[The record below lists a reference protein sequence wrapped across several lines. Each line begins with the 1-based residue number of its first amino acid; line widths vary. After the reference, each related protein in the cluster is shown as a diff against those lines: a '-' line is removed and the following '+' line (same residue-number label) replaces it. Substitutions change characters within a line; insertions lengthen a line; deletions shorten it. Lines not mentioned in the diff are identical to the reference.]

1 MAGKSAILS
10 VKIISDAKGVVK
22 GFNETEQAAG
32 GLSGKL
38 AKISPGALAVGG
50 AVVTGAIAVGKE
62 LYDLGTTFDSVADTI
77 RTGTGATGEA
87 LDGLIDDAR
96 KVATSIPT
104 DFETAGSTVADLNT
118 RLGLSGDTL
127 QTVASQYLEAGRILG
142 EDVDINTTSAAF
154 SAFKI
159 EGDNVAGAMDSLFR
173 VSQATGVSMNDL
185 ANSSQTNAMTMQELG
200 FTFEDSIALIGS
212 LDKAGVDAGSTLSAM
227 RRGMLNLAE
236 PGESTSEAF
245 KRATGELQGFIDA
258 GDTGAALD
266 LASNIFGT
274 KGAAQ
279 MVQALQSGTLNM
291 NDLMSAAGTTGD
303 TILGVGE
310 ETMDAGEKWTILKN
324 KGMDALE
331 PVASSLF
338 DGVGAGLD
346 YVLNLVDGFSMQS
359 FLDSVPWVES
369 LVDAAGRFSDTLAS
383 VLFPI
388 IETLAPYVLD
398 AFTVIGTYMGDL
410 FNLFSGVVTFV
421 GQIITG
427 DWAGAFGSMGDIV
440 SSAGTLISNLVGG
453 LSSLVG
459 EAISGVVSWIKNVWS
474 NGWSSLARVVSEKA
488 SEIFS
493 NITNGLK
500 ELPGKMLQTGKDI
513 VNGLI
518 DGIGSM
524 GSALWD
530 AATNIAGKAVDAI
543 KSFLGIHSPSRVGMA
558 LGAFFG
564 QGVSL
569 GITSQTGNVSTAG
582 ARMVSGLASLEFP
595 SPSQAKGANASD
607 SQPVYNITINGVLD
621 GDDAARK
628 IQKLLSDHARR
639 VGTVRIGAIA

>member
-1 MAGKSAILS
+1 MGNKSAILS
-10 VKIISDAKGVVK
+10 VKIISDAKGAVK

-77 RTGTGATGEA
+77 RTGTGATGDA

-104 DFETAGSTVADLNT
+104 DFETAGATVADINT
-118 RLGLSGDTL
+118 RLGLSGDML

-142 EDVDINTTSAAF
+142 EDVDVNTTTAAF

-159 EGDNVAGAMDSLFR
+159 EGDKVSGAMDSLFR
-173 VSQATGVSMNDL
+173 VSQATGVSINDL
-185 ANSSQTNAMTMQELG
+185 AGSAQRNAMAMQELG
-200 FTFEDSIALIGS
+200 FGFEDSIALVGS
-212 LDKAGVDAGSTLSAM
+212 LDKAGVDADATLNAM
-227 RRGMLNLAE
+227 RRGMLNLAQ
-236 PGESTSEAF
+236 PGESTSDAF
-245 KRATGELQGFIDA
+245 KRATGELQSFIDA

-291 NDLMSAAGTTGD
+291 NDLMSAAGATGD

-310 ETMDAGEKWTILKN
+310 ETQSAGEKWTILKN

-331 PVASSLF
+331 PVASGLF
-338 DGVGAGLD
+338 DGVGSALD
-346 YVLNLVDGFSMQS
+346 YVIDLVDGFSMQS
-359 FLDSVPWVES
+359 FLDSVPWVQS
-369 LVDAAGRFSDTLAS
+369 LVDAAGKFSTTLAS

-388 IETLAPYVLD
+388 IQTVAPYVLD
-398 AFTVIGTYMGDL
+398 AFTIIGTYMSDL
-410 FNLFSGVVTFV
+410 FNVFTGVVTFV
-421 GQIITG
+421 GQVITG
-427 DWAGAFGSMGDIV
+427 DWAGAFGTMGDIV
-440 SSAGTLISNLVGG
+440 SSARTLISNLIDG
-453 LSSLVG
+453 LASLVG
-459 EAISGVVSWIKNVWS
+459 SAISGVVSWITSTWS
-474 NGWSSLARVVSEKA
+474 NGWSSLANMVSTKA
-488 SEIFS
+488 SEIIS
-493 NITNGLK
+493 NITGGLAS
-500 ELPGKMLQTGKDI
+500 LPGKMLQIGKDI
-513 VNGLI
+513 VYGLI
-518 DGIGSM
+518 NGIGSM

-530 AATNIAGKAVDAI
+530 AAKNIAGQAVDAI

-569 GITSQTGNVSTAG
+569 GITSQTENVSTAG
-582 ARMVSGLASLEFP
+582 ARMVSGLASLDFP
-595 SPSQAKGANASD
+595 RPSQTTGANTAN
-607 SQPVYNITINGVLD
+607 SQSVFNITINGVLD

-639 VGTVRIGAIA
+639 VGTVRIGGIA

>member
-10 VKIISDAKGVVK
+10 VKIISDAKGAVK

-32 GLSGKL
+32 GLTGKL

-50 AVVTGAIAVGKE
+50 AVITGAIAVGKE

-87 LDGLIDDAR
+87 LDGLIDDAH

-104 DFETAGSTVADLNT
+104 DFETAGTTVADLNT

-142 EDVDINTTSAAF
+142 EDVDINTTTAAF

-159 EGDNVAGAMDSLFR
+159 EGDNVSGAMDSLFR

-185 ANSSQTNAMTMQELG
+185 AGSSQRNAMAMQELG
-200 FTFEDSIALIGS
+200 FGFEDSIALVGS
-212 LDKAGVDAGSTLSAM
+212 LDKAGVDADATLNAM

-236 PGESTSEAF
+236 PGESTSDAF
-245 KRATGELQGFIDA
+245 KRATGELQGFINA

-274 KGAAQ
+274 KGASQ
-279 MVQALQSGTLNM
+279 MVQALQAGTLNM
-291 NDLMSAAGTTGD
+291 NDLMSAAGATGG

-310 ETMDAGEKWTILKN
+310 ETQSAGEKWTILKN

-331 PVASSLF
+331 PVASGLF
-338 DGVGAGLD
+338 DGVGSALD
-346 YVLNLVDGFSMQS
+346 YVIDLVDGFSMQS
-359 FLDSVPWVES
+359 FLDSVPWVQT
-369 LVDAAGRFSDTLAS
+369 LVDATGRFSTTLAS

-388 IETLAPYVLD
+388 IQTLAPYVLD
-398 AFTVIGTYMGDL
+398 AFTIIGTYMSDL
-410 FNLFSGVVTFV
+410 FNVFTGVVTFI
-421 GQIITG
+421 GQVITG
-427 DWAGAFGSMGDIV
+427 DWAGAFGTMGDIV
-440 SSAGTLISNLVGG
+440 SSARTLITNLIDG

-459 EAISGVVSWIKNVWS
+459 SAISGVVSWIKSTWS
-474 NGWSSLARVVSEKA
+474 NGWSSLANMVSTKA
-488 SEIFS
+488 SEIIS
-493 NITNGLK
+493 NITGGLAS
-500 ELPGKMLQTGKDI
+500 LPGKMLQIGKDI

-518 DGIGSM
+518 NGIGSM
-524 GSALWD
+524 GTALWD
-530 AATNIAGKAVDAI
+530 AAKNIAGKAVDAI
-543 KSFLGIHSPSRVGMA
+543 KIFFGIPSRVGMK

-569 GITSQTGNVSTAG
+569 GITSQTENVSTAG

-595 SPSQAKGANASD
+595 HPSQATGANAAGA
-607 SQPVYNITINGVLD
+607 QPVFNITINGVLD
-621 GDDAARK
+621 ADDAARK

-639 VGTVRIGAIA
+639 VGTVRIGGIA

>member
-10 VKIISDAKGVVK
+10 VKIISDAKGAVK

-32 GLSGKL
+32 GLTGKL

-50 AVVTGAIAVGKE
+50 AVITGAIAVGKE

-104 DFETAGSTVADLNT
+104 DFETAGTTVADVNT
-118 RLGLSGDTL
+118 RLGLSGDML

-142 EDVDINTTSAAF
+142 EDVDINTTTAAF

-159 EGDNVAGAMDSLFR
+159 EGDNVSGAMDSLFR

-185 ANSSQTNAMTMQELG
+185 AGSAQKNAMSLQELG
-200 FTFEDSIALIGS
+200 FGFEDSIALVGS
-212 LDKAGVDAGSTLSAM
+212 LDKAGVDADATLNAM
-227 RRGMLNLAE
+227 RRGMLNLAQ

-266 LASNIFGT
+266 LASSIFGT

-279 MVQALQSGTLNM
+279 MVQALQAGTLNM
-291 NDLMSAAGTTGD
+291 NDLMSAAGATGD

-310 ETMDAGEKWTILKN
+310 ETMSAGEKWTILKN

-331 PVASSLF
+331 PVASGLF
-338 DGVGAGLD
+338 DGVGAALD
-346 YVLNLVDGFSMQS
+346 YVIDLVDGFSMQS
-359 FLDSVPWVES
+359 FLDSVPWVQT
-369 LVDAAGRFSDTLAS
+369 LVDATGRFSTTLAS

-388 IETLAPYVLD
+388 IQTLAPYVLD
-398 AFTVIGTYMGDL
+398 AFTIIGTYMGDL
-410 FNLFSGVVTFV
+410 FNLFSDVVTFV

-427 DWAGAFGSMGDIV
+427 DWAGAFGTMGDIV
-440 SSAGTLISNLVGG
+440 SSARTLITNLIDG
-453 LSSLVG
+453 LSSLIG
-459 EAISGVVSWIKNVWS
+459 SAISGVVSWITSTWS
-474 NGWSSLARVVSEKA
+474 NGWSSIANMVSTKA
-488 SEIFS
+488 SEIIS
-493 NITNGLK
+493 NITGGLAS
-500 ELPGKMLQTGKDI
+500 LPGKMLQTGKDI

-518 DGIGSM
+518 NGIGSM

-530 AATNIAGKAVDAI
+530 AAKNIASNAVDAI
-543 KSFLGIHSPSRVGMA
+543 KNFLGIHSPSRVGMA

-569 GITSQTGNVSTAG
+569 GITSQTENVSTAG

-595 SPSQAKGANASD
+595 HPSQKTSANTAGA
-607 SQPVYNITINGVLD
+607 QPVFNITINGVLD
-621 GDDAARK
+621 ADDAARK

-639 VGTVRIGAIA
+639 VGTVRIGGIA

>member
-1 MAGKSAILS
+1 MGNKSAILS
-10 VKIISDAKGVVK
+10 VKIISDAKGAVK

-87 LDGLIDDAR
+87 LDGLIDDAH

-104 DFETAGSTVADLNT
+104 DFETAGATVADINT
-118 RLGLSGDTL
+118 RLGLSGDML

-142 EDVDINTTSAAF
+142 EDVDVNTTTAAF

-159 EGDNVAGAMDSLFR
+159 EGDKVSGAMDSLFR

-185 ANSSQTNAMTMQELG
+185 AGSAQKNAMAMQELG
-200 FTFEDSIALIGS
+200 FGFEDSIALVGS
-212 LDKAGVDAGSTLSAM
+212 LDKAGVDADATLNAM

-236 PGESTSEAF
+236 PGESTSDAF

-291 NDLMSAAGTTGD
+291 NDLMSAAGATGD

-310 ETMDAGEKWTILKN
+310 ETQSAGEKWTILKN

-331 PVASSLF
+331 PVASGLF
-338 DGVGAGLD
+338 DGVGSGLD
-346 YVLNLVDGFSMQS
+346 YVIDLVDGFSMQS
-359 FLDSVPWVES
+359 FLDSVPWVQS
-369 LVDAAGRFSDTLAS
+369 LVESTGKFSTTLAS

-388 IETLAPYVLD
+388 IQTLAPYVLD
-398 AFTVIGTYMGDL
+398 AFTIIGTYMSDL
-410 FNLFSGVVTFV
+410 FNVFTGVVTFI
-421 GQIITG
+421 GQVITG
-427 DWAGAFGSMGDIV
+427 DWAGAFGTMGDIV
-440 SSAGTLISNLVGG
+440 SSARTLITNLIDG

-459 EAISGVVSWIKNVWS
+459 SAISGVVSWITSTWS
-474 NGWSSLARVVSEKA
+474 NGWSSLANMVSTKA
-488 SEIFS
+488 SEIIT
-493 NITNGLK
+493 NITGGLAS
-500 ELPGKMLQTGKDI
+500 LPGKMLQIGKDI
-513 VNGLI
+513 VYGLI
-518 DGIGSM
+518 NGIGSM
-524 GSALWD
+524 GTALWD
-530 AATNIAGKAVDAI
+530 AAKNIASKAVDAI
-543 KSFLGIHSPSRVGMA
+543 KSFLGIHSPSRVGMK

-569 GITSQTGNVSTAG
+569 GITSQTENVSTSA
-582 ARMVSGLASLEFP
+582 ARMVSGLASLDFP
-595 SPSQAKGANASD
+595 HPSQTTGANTAN
-607 SQPVYNITINGVLD
+607 SQSVFNITINGVLD
-621 GDDAARK
+621 ADDAARK

>member
-10 VKIISDAKGVVK
+10 VKIISDAKGAVK

-50 AVVTGAIAVGKE
+50 AVITGAIAVGKE

-104 DFETAGSTVADLNT
+104 DFETAGATVADINT
-118 RLGLSGDTL
+118 RLGLSGDML

-142 EDVDINTTSAAF
+142 EDVDVNTTTAAF

-159 EGDNVAGAMDSLFR
+159 EGDNVSGAMDSLFR
-173 VSQATGVSMNDL
+173 VSQATGVSINDL
-185 ANSSQTNAMTMQELG
+185 AGSAQKNAMAMQELG
-200 FTFEDSIALIGS
+200 FGFEDSIALVGS
-212 LDKAGVDAGSTLSAM
+212 LDKAGVDADATLNAM
-227 RRGMLNLAE
+227 RRGMLNLAQ
-236 PGESTSEAF
+236 PGESTSDAF

-279 MVQALQSGTLNM
+279 MVQALQAGTLNM
-291 NDLMSAAGTTGD
+291 NDLMSAAGATGD

-310 ETMDAGEKWTILKN
+310 ETQSAGEKWTILKN

-331 PVASSLF
+331 PVASGLF
-338 DGVGAGLD
+338 DGVGSALD
-346 YVLNLVDGFSMQS
+346 YVIDLVDGFSMQS
-359 FLDSVPWVES
+359 FLDSVPWVQS

-388 IETLAPYVLD
+388 IQTVAPYVLD
-398 AFTVIGTYMGDL
+398 AFTIIGTYMGDL
-410 FNLFSGVVTFV
+410 FNLFSDVVMFV
-421 GQIITG
+421 GQVITG
-427 DWAGAFGSMGDIV
+427 DWAGAFGTMGDIV
-440 SSAGTLISNLVGG
+440 SSARTLIANLIDG

-459 EAISGVVSWIKNVWS
+459 GAISGVVSWITSTWS
-474 NGWSSLARVVSEKA
+474 NGWASLANMVSTKA
-488 SEIFS
+488 SEIIS
-493 NITNGLK
+493 NITGGLAS
-500 ELPGKMLQTGKDI
+500 LPGKMLQIGKDI
-513 VNGLI
+513 VYGLI
-518 DGIGSM
+518 NGIGSM
-524 GSALWD
+524 GTALWD
-530 AATNIAGKAVDAI
+530 AAKNIAGKAVDAI

-569 GITSQTGNVSTAG
+569 GITSQTENVSTAG
-582 ARMVSGLASLEFP
+582 ARMVKGLASLDFP
-595 SPSQAKGANASD
+595 RPSQTTGANTAN
-607 SQPVYNITINGVLD
+607 SQSVFNITINGVLD
-621 GDDAARK
+621 ADDAARK

-639 VGTVRIGAIA
+639 VGTVRIGGIA

>member
-1 MAGKSAILS
+1 MGNKSAILS
-10 VKIISDAKGVVK
+10 VKIISDAKGAVK

-32 GLSGKL
+32 GLTGKL

-50 AVVTGAIAVGKE
+50 AVITGALAVGKE

-87 LDGLIDDAR
+87 LDGLIDDAH

-104 DFETAGSTVADLNT
+104 DFETAGTTVADLNT

-142 EDVDINTTSAAF
+142 EDVDINTTTAAF

-159 EGDNVAGAMDSLFR
+159 EGDNVSGAMDSLFR

-185 ANSSQTNAMTMQELG
+185 ANSSQKNAMAMQELG
-200 FTFEDSIALIGS
+200 FSFEDSIALVGS
-212 LDKAGVDAGSTLSAM
+212 LDKAGVDADATLNAM
-227 RRGMLNLAE
+227 RRGMLNLAQ

-245 KRATGELQGFIDA
+245 KRATGELQSFIDA

-274 KGAAQ
+274 KGASQ
-279 MVQALQSGTLNM
+279 MVQALQTGTLNM

-310 ETMDAGEKWTILKN
+310 ETMSAGEKWTILKN

-331 PVASSLF
+331 PVASGLF
-338 DGVGAGLD
+338 DGVGAALD
-346 YVLNLVDGFSMQS
+346 YVLDLVDGFSMQS
-359 FLDSVPWVES
+359 FLDSVPWVQT
-369 LVDAAGRFSDTLAS
+369 LVEATGKFSTTLAS

-388 IETLAPYVLD
+388 IQTLAPYVLD
-398 AFTVIGTYMGDL
+398 AFTIIGTYMGDL
-410 FNLFSGVVTFV
+410 FNLFSDVVTFV
-421 GQIITG
+421 GQVITG
-427 DWAGAFGSMGDIV
+427 DWAGAFGTMGDIV
-440 SSAGTLISNLVGG
+440 SSARTLISNLIDG

-459 EAISGVVSWIKNVWS
+459 SAISGVVSWITSTWS
-474 NGWSSLARVVSEKA
+474 NGWASLANMVSTKA
-488 SEIFS
+488 SEIIS
-493 NITNGLK
+493 NITGGLK
-500 ELPGKMLQTGKDI
+500 GLPDKMLQIGKDI
-513 VNGLI
+513 VYGLI
-518 DGIGSM
+518 NGIGSM
-524 GSALWD
+524 GTALWD

-543 KSFLGIHSPSRVGMA
+543 KSFLGIHSPSRVGMK

-582 ARMVSGLASLEFP
+582 ARMVKGLASLEFP
-595 SPSQAKGANASD
+595 HPSQTTGAPTAGA
-607 SQPVYNITINGVLD
+607 QPVFNITINGVLD
-621 GDDAARK
+621 ADDAARK

-639 VGTVRIGAIA
+639 LGTVRIGGIA